1 MEEVLL
7 YSEDGKTIVGVTDK
21 TVAHISI
28 PSGVERIEDEAFS
41 DCFNLYDVDIAD
53 SIIEIGSRSF
63 FRCSSLNSIKLPN
76 GIVKLG
82 EGAFSGCTNL
92 CKIDLPKSLKEIGY
106 AAFNETSWL
115 NEQPEGLVI
124 INDSIYKWKGE
135 MPKDYHLYIPQNV
148 KRIEDYA
155 FDGCYNLLAIDFPP
169 VIYHFGEIE
178 QGITYIGD

>member
-63 FRCSSLNSIKLPN
+63 FD
-76 GIVKLG
+76 VH
-82 EGAFSGCTNL
+82 
-92 CKIDLPKSLKEIGY
+92 
-106 AAFNETSWL
+106 
-115 NEQPEGLVI
+115 
-124 INDSIYKWKGE
+124 
-135 MPKDYHLYIPQNV
+135 HLIASNYLMALSN
-148 KRIEDYA
+148 
-155 FDGCYNLLAIDFPP
+155 
-169 VIYHFGEIE
+169 
-178 QGITYIGD
+178 

>member
-82 EGAFSGCTNL
+82 EGAFLAVQIFAKLIC
-92 CKIDLPKSLKEIGY
+92 PKVLK
-106 AAFNETSWL
+106 
-115 NEQPEGLVI
+115 
-124 INDSIYKWKGE
+124 K
-135 MPKDYHLYIPQNV
+135 
-148 KRIEDYA
+148 
-155 FDGCYNLLAIDFPP
+155 
-169 VIYHFGEIE
+169 
-178 QGITYIGD
+178 